1 MKLMRFAAE
10 ERGQRLVPFAAFL
23 LLFVFVG
30 CATIPETAI
39 SSRQQAEANLVVNFQ
54 SWNTISFIKPDITGN
69 ANALTFRQKTFRKS
83 GFVKLLNNLKIDRKF
98 VVVVL
103 DRAYYPD
110 PATAYG
116 GMDEIQKFFTDLG
129 FGRVAFQEGGARD
142 KTGGLPIIRD
152 TGGH

>member
-1 MKLMRFAAE
+1 MKVRRF
-10 ERGQRLVPFAAFL
+10 VVVL
-23 LLFVFVG
+23 LLLGLVG
-30 CATIPETAI
+30 CASIPESAS

-54 SWNTISFIKPDITGN
+54 SWNNISFVKPDVTGN
-69 ANALTFRQKTFRKS
+69 ASTLTFRQKTFRKS

-116 GMDEIQKFFTDLG
+116 GMEEIQKFFMDLG
-129 FGRVAFQEGGARD
+129 FERVAFQDGSARD
-142 KTGGLPIIRD
+142 KESGFPIIRD
-152 TGGH
+152 SGGH